1 MIHEMHGCQ
10 CMILKE
16 IKIIFVSM
24 IICSIVGNPTH
35 PPEGKETSIN
45 NLKNEKKLPLTE
57 NLRLKSLSCFK
68 HQINKIVFVLWC
80 GGVLGKPQHSV
91 KSVS

>member
-16 IKIIFVSM
+16 IKIIFASM

-35 PPEGKETSIN
+35 PPEGKVLSIN

-57 NLRLKSLSCFK
+57 NLRVKSLSCF
-68 HQINKIVFVLWC
+68 QINKIVFVLCC

-91 KSVS
+91 RSIF